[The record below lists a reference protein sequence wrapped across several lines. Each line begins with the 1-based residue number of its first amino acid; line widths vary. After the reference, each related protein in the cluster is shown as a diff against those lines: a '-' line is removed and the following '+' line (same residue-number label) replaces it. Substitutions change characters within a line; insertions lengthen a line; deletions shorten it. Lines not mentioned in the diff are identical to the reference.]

1 MGNIFDNFNSV
12 ERLSDPEERKV
23 EDLKRSKKRISRRRN
38 KKTSFSMKTVNASL
52 IIVTTIA
59 GLLVAGAVAYGI
71 YFGIQLYLNGW
82 HR

>member
-71 YFGIQLYLNGW
+71 YFGIQLYLNG
-82 HR
+82 

>member
-82 HR
+82 YR